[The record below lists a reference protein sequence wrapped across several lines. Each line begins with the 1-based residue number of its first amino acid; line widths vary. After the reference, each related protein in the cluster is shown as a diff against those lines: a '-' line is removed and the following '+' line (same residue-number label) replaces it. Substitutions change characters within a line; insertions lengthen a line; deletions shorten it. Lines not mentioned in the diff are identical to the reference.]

1 MKLVSIL
8 TALLL
13 CACQPTQTQTA
24 VPPTTTAQTPEQ
36 AEARAYL
43 AEVRASLNVAYLK
56 DRETTTSGD
65 CDSPRFEDIKPPRLL
80 KIEACRLSIGSSA
93 DYRIEVRFVGGQ
105 NWIAD
110 PSGIRQAGAE
120 ALQLLN

>member
-1 MKLVSIL
+1 MKL
-8 TALLL
+8 TALLSCALL
-13 CACQPTQTQTA
+13 CGCQPTQTQTA
-24 VPPTTTAQTPEQ
+24 VPSTVIAQSPEQ
-36 AEARAYL
+36 TAARAYL

-65 CDSPRFEDIKPPRLL
+65 CDSPRFEDISPPQLL
-80 KIEACRLSIGSSA
+80 KVEACRLSIGSSA

-105 NWIAD
+105 SWIAD
-110 PSGIRQAGAE
+110 PGGIRQAGAE